1 MTETGEKKEISI
13 PEQIVIKELAEKMNL
28 PVTDLIAELMK
39 NGIMSS
45 MNERIDFDTAGI
57 IAEDLG
63 FEVKKIEAEENGQKE
78 DLKILENALESDKVT
93 EERPPVV
100 VVMGHVDHGK
110 TKLLDAI
117 RETNIVDDEAG
128 GITQSIGAYQIED
141 KGKLIT
147 LIDTPG
153 HEAFSAMRGRGARV
167 ADIAILVIAADDGVK
182 PQTKEAHKI
191 IQDAKLPFVV
201 AVNKIDKSE
210 ANVEKVKKELTELNI
225 VPEEWGGKTVFAE
238 ISAKEKSGISELLDM
253 VLLVAEMEKKN
264 IVANP
269 EREAVGTIIESHI
282 DKGAGPQA
290 TVLVQ
295 TGTLKEGD
303 NIIVGNIY
311 GKVKALKDWRGE
323 IVSQAEPSKPVQ
335 ILGLKGAPKV
345 GDILHTTKNQSEI
358 KSLIK
363 KQKEISYQ
371 KEIDQQVVQTSSN
384 SNGDNEDEKEDE
396 VKVQDLN
403 IILKTD
409 TLGSQEAI
417 IESLNKLKHP
427 EVKVTITSKGLGNI
441 TEKDIIQTD
450 SANAFLIGFNILLTT
465 KAQEIQK
472 DRQANVHLYTII
484 YELIDFVKDE
494 LERMLVPEF
503 IQTDLGKVEILA
515 VFKTEKEGQIVGGKV
530 KQGKIENET
539 KVRIIRNGEKIGS
552 GHIMQLQSE
561 KKNAKEVSK
570 GSECGMKIETHT
582 TIQEG
587 DIIEVYREEKKA
599 RKIEFK

>member
-1 MTETGEKKEISI
+1 MTETPEIKEISI
-13 PEQIVIKELAEKMNL
+13 PEQIIIKELAEKMNL

-63 FEVKKIEAEENGQKE
+63 FAVVKSEVEENGKE
-78 DLKILENALESDKVT
+78 DLKILEDALESDKVT

-128 GITQSIGAYQIED
+128 GITQSIGAYQIKD
-141 KGKLIT
+141 KDKFIT

-191 IQDAKLPFVV
+191 IEDAKLPFVV
-201 AVNKIDKSE
+201 AINKIDKSE
-210 ANVEKVKKELTELNI
+210 ANVEKVKKELTELGI

-238 ISAKEKSGISELLDM
+238 ISAKEKEGISELLDM

-269 EREAVGTIIESHI
+269 GREAVGTIIESHI

-303 NIIVGNIY
+303 NIIVGNVY

-323 IVSQAEPSKPVQ
+323 TVSVAGPSKPVQ

-371 KEIDQQVVQTSSN
+371 KEMGQQVVKKSSN
-384 SNGDNEDEKEDE
+384 DKNGEDDEKEE
-396 VKVQDLN
+396 KKVQDLN

-417 IESLNKLKHP
+417 IESLDKLKHP
-427 EVKVTITSKGLGNI
+427 EVRVTITSKGLGNI

-450 SANAFLIGFNILLTT
+450 SANAFLVGFNVLLTT
-465 KAQEIQK
+465 QAQKIQK
-472 DRQANVHLYTII
+472 DRQANVNLYTII
-484 YELIDFVKDE
+484 YELIDFIKDE
-494 LERMLVPEF
+494 LEKMLVPEF
-503 IQTDLGKVEILA
+503 IQTDLGKIEILA
-515 VFKTEKEGQIVGGKV
+515 IFKTEKEGQIVGGKV
-530 KQGKIENET
+530 KQGKVENET
-539 KVRIIRNGEKIGS
+539 KVNIIRNKEKVGS
-552 GHIMQLQSE
+552 GRIVQLQSE
-561 KKNAKEVSK
+561 KKNSKEVSK
-570 GSECGMKIETHT
+570 DSECGMKIETHA

-599 RKIEFK
+599 RKIEFE

>member
-1 MTETGEKKEISI
+1 MSETTENKEVSI
-13 PEQIVIKELAEKMNL
+13 PEQIIIKDLAEKMNL
-28 PVTDLIAELMK
+28 PVTTLLAELMK

-63 FEVKKIEAEENGQKE
+63 YKINKIESDENSENE
-78 DLKILENALESDKVT
+78 DVKILEDALKDDTAT

-117 RETNIVDDEAG
+117 RTTNIVDDEAG

-141 KGKLIT
+141 KGKFIT

-167 ADIAILVIAADDGVK
+167 ADIAILVVAADDGVK
-182 PQTKEAHKI
+182 PQTKEAYRI
-191 IQDAKLPFVV
+191 IQETKLPFVV
-201 AVNKIDKSE
+201 AINKIDKPE
-210 ANVEKVKKELTELNI
+210 ANVERVKKELTEMDI
-225 VPEEWGGKTVFAE
+225 VPEEWGGKIVFAE
-238 ISAKEKSGISELLDM
+238 ISAKEKKGIAELLDM

-269 EREAVGTIIESHI
+269 NREAVGTIIESHI

-295 TGTLKEGD
+295 TGSLKNGD
-303 NIIVGNIY
+303 NIIVGDVY

-323 IVSQAEPSKPVQ
+323 TVPVAGPSKPVQ

-345 GDILHTTKNQSEI
+345 GDILRTTKNQAEI
-358 KSLIK
+358 KDLIK

-371 KEIDQQVVQTSSN
+371 KEKDQQIIQKSSENNHTDGENTDQVQT
-384 SNGDNEDEKEDE
+384 
-396 VKVQDLN
+396 LN
-403 IILKTD
+403 VILKTD

-427 EVKVTITSKGLGNI
+427 EVKAIITSKGLGNI
-441 TEKDIIQTD
+441 TEKDIIQTESD
-450 SANAFLIGFNILLTT
+450 GACLIGFNVVLT
-465 KAQEIQK
+465 KNAEEIQR
-472 DRQANVHLYTII
+472 DRQANVKLFDII
-484 YELIDFVKDE
+484 YELLDYVKDE
-494 LERMLVPEF
+494 LEKMLTPEF

-515 VFKTEKEGQIVGGKV
+515 VFKTDKEGQIVGGRV
-530 KQGKIENET
+530 KQGKIENDS
-539 KVRIIRNGEKIGS
+539 KVRIIRNNEQIGT
-552 GHIMQLQSE
+552 GHMIQLQSD
-561 KKNAKEVSK
+561 KKSTKEVPK
-570 GSECGMKIETHT
+570 DSECGMKIETHA
-582 TIQEG
+582 TIQVG
-587 DIIEVYREEKKA
+587 DIIEVFKEEKKA
-599 RKIEFK
+599 RKIEFIK

>member
-1 MTETGEKKEISI
+1 MAETTEKKEVSI
-13 PEQIVIKELAEKMNL
+13 PEQIVIKELAEKMSL
-28 PVTDLIAELMK
+28 PVTSLLAELMK

-63 FEVKKIEAEENGQKE
+63 YIIKKIEIDENSESE
-78 DLKILENALESDKVT
+78 DVKILEDALKDDKIA

-117 RETNIVDDEAG
+117 RTTNIVDDEAG

-167 ADIAILVIAADDGVK
+167 ADIAILVVAADDGVK
-182 PQTKEAHKI
+182 PQTKEAYKI
-191 IQDAKLPFVV
+191 IQATKLPFVV
-201 AVNKIDKSE
+201 AINKIDKPE
-210 ANVEKVKKELTELNI
+210 ANVERVKKELTEMGI

-238 ISAKEKSGISELLDM
+238 ISAKDKIGIAELLDM

-269 EREAVGTIIESHI
+269 DREAVGTIIESHI

-295 TGTLKEGD
+295 TGSLKNGD
-303 NIIVGNIY
+303 NIIVGDVY
-311 GKVKALKDWRGE
+311 GKVKALKDWRGDL
-323 IVSQAEPSKPVQ
+323 VKVAGPSKPVQ

-345 GDILHTTKNQSEI
+345 GDILRTTKNQAEI
-358 KSLIK
+358 KDLIK
-363 KQKEISYQ
+363 KQKEFSYQ
-371 KEIDQQVVQTSSN
+371 KEKDQQITQRAS
-384 SNGDNEDEKEDE
+384 DNNTTEDEDE
-396 VKVQDLN
+396 LEKVQDLN

-427 EVKVTITSKGLGNI
+427 EVRAIITSKGLGNI
-441 TEKDIIQTD
+441 TEKDIIQTE
-450 SANAFLIGFNILLTT
+450 SAGAYLIGFNVVLTT
-465 KAQEIQK
+465 HAQEIQR
-472 DRQANVHLYTII
+472 DRQANVKLYDII
-484 YELIDFVKDE
+484 YELLDFVKDE
-494 LERMLVPEF
+494 LEKMLTPEF
-503 IQTDLGKVEILA
+503 VQTDLGKVEILA
-515 VFKTEKEGQIVGGKV
+515 IFKTDKDGQIVGGRV
-530 KQGKIENET
+530 KQGKIENES
-539 KVRIIRNGEKIGS
+539 KVRIIRNNEKIGM
-552 GHIMQLQSE
+552 GRMAQLQSD
-561 KKNAKEVSK
+561 KKSTKEVPK
-570 GSECGMKIETHT
+570 DSECGMKIETHT
-582 TIQEG
+582 VIQVG
-587 DIIEVYREEKKA
+587 DIIEVYKEEKKA
-599 RKIEFK
+599 RKIEFIK

>member
-1 MTETGEKKEISI
+1 MAETTEKKEVSI
-13 PEQIVIKELAEKMNL
+13 PEQIVIKELAEKMGL
-28 PVTDLIAELMK
+28 PVTTLLAELMK

-63 FEVKKIEAEENGQKE
+63 YTINRIEMEEVGDSE
-78 DLKILENALESDKVT
+78 DIKILEDALKDDTVT

-117 RETNIVDDEAG
+117 RTTNIVDDEAG
-128 GITQSIGAYQIED
+128 GITQSIGAYQVED
-141 KGKLIT
+141 KGKTIT

-167 ADIAILVIAADDGVK
+167 ADIAILVVAADDGVK
-182 PQTKEAHKI
+182 PQTREAYKI
-191 IQDAKLPFVV
+191 IEETKLPFVV
-201 AVNKIDKSE
+201 AINKIDKPE
-210 ANVEKVKKELTELNI
+210 ANIERVKKELTEMNI
-225 VPEEWGGKTVFAE
+225 VPEEWGGKIVFAE
-238 ISAKEKSGISELLDM
+238 ISAKEKKGISELLDM

-269 EREAVGTIIESHI
+269 NREAVGTIIESHI

-295 TGTLKEGD
+295 TGSLKNGD
-303 NIIVGNIY
+303 NIIVGDVY

-323 IVSQAEPSKPVQ
+323 TVPVAGPSKPVQ

-345 GDILHTTKNQSEI
+345 GDILRTTKNQAEI
-358 KSLIK
+358 KDLIR

-371 KEIDQQVVQTSSN
+371 KEKDQQITQRTS
-384 SNGDNEDEKEDE
+384 DNNHAEDGETE
-396 VKVQDLN
+396 KVQDLN

-427 EVKVTITSKGLGNI
+427 EVRAIITSKGLGNI
-441 TEKDIIQTD
+441 TEKDIIQTE
-450 SANAFLIGFNILLTT
+450 SAGAYLIGFNVVLTT
-465 KAQEIQK
+465 HAQEIQK
-472 DRQANVHLYTII
+472 DRQANVKLFDII
-484 YELIDFVKDE
+484 YELLDYVKDE
-494 LERMLVPEF
+494 LEKMLTPEF

-515 VFKTEKEGQIVGGKV
+515 IFKTDKDGQIVGGRV
-530 KQGKIENET
+530 KQGKIENDS
-539 KVRIIRNGEKIGS
+539 KVRIIRNNEKIGT
-552 GHIMQLQSE
+552 GRMAQLQSD
-561 KKNAKEVSK
+561 KKSTKEVPK
-570 GSECGMKIETHT
+570 DSECGMKIETHAV
-582 TIQEG
+582 IQVG
-587 DIIEVYREEKKA
+587 DIIEVYKEEKKA
-599 RKIEFK
+599 RKIEFIK

>member
-1 MTETGEKKEISI
+1 MIETAEKKEISI

-63 FEVKKIEAEENGQKE
+63 FEVKKVEEEENGQKE
-78 DLKILENALESDKVT
+78 DLRILEAALEEDEEA

-167 ADIAILVIAADDGVK
+167 ADIAILVVAADDGVK
-182 PQTKEAHKI
+182 PQTIEAHKI
-191 IQDAKLPFVV
+191 IKDAKLPFVV
-201 AVNKIDKSE
+201 AINKIDKSE
-210 ANVEKVKKELTELNI
+210 ANIEKVKKELTELGI
-225 VPEEWGGKTVFAE
+225 VPEEWGGRTVFAE
-238 ISAKEKSGISELLDM
+238 ISAKEKRGISGLLDM

-269 EREAVGTIIESHI
+269 KREAVGTIIESHI

-290 TVLVQ
+290 TVLIQ

-311 GKVKALKDWRGE
+311 GKVKALKDWRGD
-323 IVSQAEPSKPVQ
+323 IVSIAKPSKPVQ

-345 GDILHTTKNQSEI
+345 GDILHTTKNQAEI

-363 KQKEISYQ
+363 KQKEISYHKEVDQRITQ
-371 KEIDQQVVQTSSN
+371 KSSNGENDDDNEKENVVQ
-384 SNGDNEDEKEDE
+384 E
-396 VKVQDLN
+396 LN
-403 IILKTD
+403 VILKTD

-427 EVKVTITSKGLGNI
+427 EVRVVITSKGLGNI

-450 SANAFLIGFNILLTT
+450 SADAFLIGFNVILTSQ
-465 KAQEIQK
+465 AQEIQR
-472 DRQANVHLYTII
+472 DRQANLNLYTII
-484 YELIDFVKDE
+484 YELIDFVKNE
-494 LERMLVPEF
+494 LEKMLAPEY

-515 VFKTEKEGQIVGGKV
+515 IFKTEKEGQIVGGKV
-530 KQGKIENET
+530 KQGKIENNT
-539 KVRIIRNGEKIGS
+539 KVSIMRNNEKIGS
-552 GHIMQLQSE
+552 GHIVQLQSE

-570 GSECGMKIETHT
+570 DSECGMKIETHAV
-582 TIQEG
+582 IQEG
-587 DIIEVYREEKKA
+587 DIIEVYSEEKKA

>member
-1 MTETGEKKEISI
+1 MIETAEKKEISI

-63 FEVKKIEAEENGQKE
+63 FEVKKVEEEENGQKE
-78 DLKILENALESDKVT
+78 DLRILEAALEEDEEA

-167 ADIAILVIAADDGVK
+167 ADIAILVVAADDGVK
-182 PQTKEAHKI
+182 PQTIEAHKI
-191 IQDAKLPFVV
+191 IKDAKLPFVV
-201 AVNKIDKSE
+201 AINKIDKSE
-210 ANVEKVKKELTELNI
+210 ANIEKVKKELTELGI
-225 VPEEWGGKTVFAE
+225 VPEEWGGRTVFAE
-238 ISAKEKSGISELLDM
+238 ISAKEKRGISGLLDM

-269 EREAVGTIIESHI
+269 KREAVGTIIESHI

-290 TVLVQ
+290 TVLIQ

-311 GKVKALKDWRGE
+311 GKVKALKDWRGD
-323 IVSQAEPSKPVQ
+323 IVSIAKPSKPVQ

-345 GDILHTTKNQSEI
+345 GDILHTTKNQAEI

-363 KQKEISYQ
+363 KQKEISYHKEVDQRITQ
-371 KEIDQQVVQTSSN
+371 KSSNGENDDDNEKENVVQ
-384 SNGDNEDEKEDE
+384 E
-396 VKVQDLN
+396 LN
-403 IILKTD
+403 VILKTD

-427 EVKVTITSKGLGNI
+427 EVRVVITSKGLGN
-441 TEKDIIQTD
+441 
-450 SANAFLIGFNILLTT
+450 
-465 KAQEIQK
+465 
-472 DRQANVHLYTII
+472 
-484 YELIDFVKDE
+484 
-494 LERMLVPEF
+494 
-503 IQTDLGKVEILA
+503 
-515 VFKTEKEGQIVGGKV
+515 
-530 KQGKIENET
+530 
-539 KVRIIRNGEKIGS
+539 
-552 GHIMQLQSE
+552 
-561 KKNAKEVSK
+561 
-570 GSECGMKIETHT
+570 
-582 TIQEG
+582 
-587 DIIEVYREEKKA
+587 
-599 RKIEFK
+599 